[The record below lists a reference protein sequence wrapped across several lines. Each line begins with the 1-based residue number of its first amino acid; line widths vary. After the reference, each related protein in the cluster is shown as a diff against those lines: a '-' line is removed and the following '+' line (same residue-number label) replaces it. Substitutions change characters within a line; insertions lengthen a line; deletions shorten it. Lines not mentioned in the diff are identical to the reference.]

1 MRSYSEESTTH
12 PSLLLRVRDAGN
24 HQAWN
29 EFVDVYGPVI
39 FNYCR
44 LRQLQE
50 CDASDVAQEVLLR
63 LSSALREFEYNPEL
77 GRFRDWLGVVTHREL
92 LKFWNRRGRSQN
104 LTESLAATQN
114 ESSTTEVPENSLWN
128 DHFHSELLQAALVR
142 IQSEFTEQTWAAF
155 QLAWLEDQSPMQVAE
170 RLQIGIE
177 KVYVAKS
184 RALKRLREE
193 VLRLSE
199 DLPVA
204 NH

>member
-1 MRSYSEESTTH
+1 MRSHSEESTTH
-12 PSLLLRVRDAGN
+12 PSLLLRVRDARN
-24 HQAWN
+24 HHAWN

-63 LSSALREFEYNPEL
+63 LSSALREFEYKPEL

-92 LKFWNRRGRSQN
+92 LKFWNRRGRSRS
-104 LTESLAATQN
+104 LTVSLAVTQN
-114 ESSTTEVPENSLWN
+114 ETSTTEVLDDSLWN
-128 DHFHSELLQAALVR
+128 AHFHSELLQAALVR
-142 IQSEFTEQTWAAF
+142 IRSEFTEQTWEAF
-155 QLAWLEDQSPMQVAE
+155 QLAWLEDQSPIQVAE